1 MTTRRIWLTRANGLT
16 VLRLLFAPALASA
29 ILSGEAVAATVLFW
43 LAVATDVADGRVAR
57 RFGEASGHGR
67 LIDHAAD
74 AIFVSVGAAALA
86 HTGALPVVLAPL
98 IAVAFL
104 HYAAD
109 SRLHSSREPRA
120 SRLGRWNG
128 IAYYVVV
135 AVPIIRDALR
145 LSWPEPRW
153 VEAFGWL
160 LVATTL
166 ASIVNRL
173 GFSPPAE

>member
-16 VLRLLFAPALASA
+16 LLRLLFAPALAIT
-29 ILSGEAVAATVLFW
+29 ILSGDAVAATVLFW

-57 RFGEASGHGR
+57 RFGEVSAHGR
-67 LIDHAAD
+67 VIDHAAD
-74 AIFVSVGAAALA
+74 ATFVSAGAAALA
-86 HTGALPVVLAPL
+86 YTGALPVALAPL

-104 HYAAD
+104 QYAAG
-109 SRLHSSREPRA
+109 SRFHSSREPRA

-145 LSWPEPRW
+145 LSWPEPAW

-166 ASIVNRL
+166 ASIVSRL
-173 GFSPPAE
+173 GFSAPAE